1 MRKTSLALL
10 GLVLTLGTAAPAL
23 AQPSGRASSPSKTPP
38 PAELAPTIG
47 AFRVVS
53 TPMPMSPGY
62 YGGYPSGD
70 NLISQ
75 GTGHSDQ
82 LRGFYSQTRQVAPK
96 FLAHDKRLDDDVGV
110 FEDTVREQ
118 GDKVL
123 RTMRGPS
130 FGASLRET
138 NRSSNQRLQVLL
150 NEYNDHVHDARK
162 ARIAH
167 QSAQKTAEGARFQ
180 LQASDAD
187 SKECSLLMEKSKAE
201 ARKAEVMA
209 RVARSDWFLNGV
221 EKLATS
227 LATGGPSAAIAYLG
241 GEIGSATTG
250 ALKTAIRETIYA
262 SEMETLY
269 QVGLEIEAIDKAL
282 AAQRCSKQKATL
294 QQARA
299 NLEAKTLDV
308 LLTAGGPVEHRM
320 KAWRTLDLL
329 ATLRGRDGK
338 PLATFKE
345 LRDYNSQVNTMGRK
359 LFDSVTAYEQ
369 FLWQDP
375 ISRGDAMLAGVRED
389 KAYVAA
395 NAARMDPKGSW
406 RARWGGLEDFFVH
419 YTRWYK
425 AETDRGQVVLELL
438 REGRHLAFVDY
449 VVARSLKEL
458 GATVAPEDIIP

>member
-1 MRKTSLALL
+1 MRKKPLALV
-10 GLVLTLGTAAPAL
+10 GLVLTLATASPAL
-23 AQPSGRASSPSKTPP
+23 AQTTNRPGAQAKAAA
-38 PAELAPTIG
+38 PAELAPTIA

-62 YGGYPSGD
+62 YGGYPNGD

-96 FLAHDKRLDDDVGV
+96 FLAHDKRLGDDVGV
-110 FEDTVREQ
+110 FEDTVLEQ
-118 GDKVL
+118 GGEVL
-123 RTMRGPS
+123 KTMRSPS
-130 FGASLRET
+130 FGSTLRDA

-167 QSAQKTAEGARFQ
+167 QSAQKTAESARFQ

-209 RVARSDWFLNGV
+209 RIARSDWFLNGI

-227 LATGGPSAAIAYLG
+227 LATGGPAAAIAYLG
-241 GEIGSATTG
+241 GEVRSATTG

-262 SEMETLY
+262 SEMDTLY

-282 AAQRCSKQKATL
+282 AAQRCSKQKAAL

-320 KAWRTLDLL
+320 KAWRTLDML
-329 ATLRGRDGK
+329 ATLQGRDGK
-338 PLATFKE
+338 TLATFRE

-375 ISRGDAMLAGVRED
+375 ISRGEAMLAGVRED
-389 KAYVAA
+389 KAYVEA
-395 NAARMDPKGSW
+395 NQARLDPKRSW

-425 AETDRGQVVLELL
+425 AETDRGQAVLELL
-438 REGRHLAFVDY
+438 RDGRHLAFVDY

-458 GATVAPEDIIP
+458 GATVAPEDIVP